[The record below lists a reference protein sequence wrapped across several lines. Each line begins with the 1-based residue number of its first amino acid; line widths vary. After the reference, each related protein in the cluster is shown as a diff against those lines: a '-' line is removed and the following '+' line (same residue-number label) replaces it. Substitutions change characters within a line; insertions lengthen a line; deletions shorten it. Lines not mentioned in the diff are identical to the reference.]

1 MAMAQHGGATMA
13 DDPKLDEFVKSRQR
27 VYGNFVTFTMWA
39 IAGIAL
45 LLILMAIF
53 LI

>member
-1 MAMAQHGGATMA
+1 MAQQGGAVMA

-27 VYGNFVTFTMWA
+27 FYSGFITFTVWSIAA
-39 IAGIAL
+39 IVL

-53 LI
+53 LV

>member
-1 MAMAQHGGATMA
+1 MTMAQHGGATMA

-27 VYGNFVTFTMWA
+27 VYNNFITFTVWS
-39 IAGIAL
+39 IIGIVL